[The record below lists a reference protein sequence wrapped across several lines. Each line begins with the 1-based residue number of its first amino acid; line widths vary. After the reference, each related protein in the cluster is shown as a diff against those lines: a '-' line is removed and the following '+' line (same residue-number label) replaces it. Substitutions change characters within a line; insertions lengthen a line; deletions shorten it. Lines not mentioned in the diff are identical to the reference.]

1 MIVVLV
7 AAAAIAGC
15 GGNDEEEAAKEREAR
30 AADVRGA
37 AEDYLQ
43 ALRRREWEGACAQM
57 TADARRQLTEA
68 IGGTC
73 EEALSSGAALP
84 TDQLDAIARQIPGA
98 KVEVRGN
105 TATIGPLGP
114 LGQPLRLE
122 RQGDRWLLAGA

>member
-1 MIVVLV
+1 MMVGLL

-15 GGNDEEEAAKEREAR
+15 GGNDEEEAASEREAR
-30 AADVRGA
+30 AAEVRSA

-43 ALRRREWEGACAQM
+43 ALRRRQWDGACAQM

-73 EEALSSGAALP
+73 AEALSSGAALP
-84 TDQLDAIARQIPGA
+84 TEQLDEIARQIPGA
-98 KVEVRGN
+98 RVEVRGDR
-105 TATIGPLGP
+105 ATIGPLGP